1 MRFYTNVQLVG
12 DHVLV
17 RGYENGRNFM
27 TREKF
32 YPTLFV
38 PSKKKTKYKTLE
50 GDYVETIQPGTVR
63 ECRDFIKRY
72 DGVEN
77 FKIYGNT
84 GYIYQYISE
93 KYPEEEIKFDTT
105 KIKISTIDIE
115 VKSENG
121 FPDVES
127 AAEEVLLISV
137 QDYTTKKI
145 RTWGQGPF
153 NNKQQNVDYKSFRT
167 EYELLTAFIN
177 WWMIEGNTPEVVT
190 GWNSELYDMPYL
202 VRRIDRILGEK
213 LMKRLSPWGLV
224 TEREIYI
231 AGRKHISYDV
241 GGITQLDYLNLYK
254 KFTYKAQESYRL
266 DYIAEVE
273 LGQKKLDHSEFDT
286 FKDFYTEGWQK
297 FVEYNIVD
305 VELVDRL
312 EDKMKLIEL
321 AITMA
326 YDAKANYGDIS
337 SQVRMWDTIIYN
349 YLKKKDIV
357 IPPKEKSEKDSKY
370 AGAYVKEPVPGK
382 YDWVVNFDLNSL
394 YPHLIMQ
401 FNVSPETLVDERH
414 PTATVDKIL
423 NQELSFELYKDYA
436 VCPNGA
442 MFRKNVRGF
451 LPELMEKIYEDRTI
465 YKKKMLVAKQQYEKT
480 KTKELEKEIARC
492 NNIQMARKIQL
503 NSAYGAIG
511 NQYFRYYKLANA
523 EAITL
528 SGQVAIRWI
537 ESKMNIYLNKLLK
550 TEDFDYVIASDTD
563 SIYLNMGPLVETVYK
578 GREKTTEGVVS
589 FLDKICQ
596 MELEKYIEGCYQ
608 ELAEYMN
615 AYDQKMQM
623 KRENIAERGIWTAKK
638 RYILN
643 VWDSE
648 GVRYEE
654 PKLKMMGIEAVKSS
668 TPAPCRKMIKD
679 GLKIMM
685 SGTEEDVIHFID
697 KCRSEFK
704 KLPPE
709 AIAFPRTASDVRKYQ
724 SSSSIYIKGT
734 PIHCRGAL
742 LFNHHIKE
750 KKLTNKYSLISN
762 GEKIKFLYLKKPNI
776 IQENIISFI
785 QDFPTELGLDKYID
799 YELQFEKSFVEPLK
813 SILDAIGW
821 KTEQTTTLESFFT

>member
-38 PSKKKTKYKTLE
+38 PSKNKTKYKTLE

-63 ECRDFIKRY
+63 ECRDFIKKY

-596 MELEKYIEGCYQ
+596 MELEKYIEGCYK

-709 AIAFPRTASDVRKYQ
+709 SIAFPRTASDVRKYQ

-742 LFNHHIKE
+742 LFNHYIKE
-750 KKLTNKYSLISN
+750 KKLTNKYSLIGN
-762 GEKIKFLYLKKPNI
+762 GEKVKFLYLKKPNI

>member
-38 PSKKKTKYKTLE
+38 PSKNKTKYKTLE

-63 ECRDFIKRY
+63 ECRDFIKKY

-480 KTKELEKEIARC
+480 KTKELEKEISRC

-550 TEDFDYVIASDTD
+550 TQEVDYVIASDTD
-563 SIYLNMGPLVETVYK
+563 SIYLHMGPLVERIYE
-578 GREKTTEGVVS
+578 GREKTTESVVS

-596 MELEKYIEGCYQ
+596 MELEKYIEGCYK

-813 SILDAIGW
+813 SILDSIGW
-821 KTEQTTTLESFFT
+821 NVEKTVNLDLFFS